1 MLARLLQDWD
11 PASVCLLQSQP
22 DGHGF
27 RARSLP
33 LPLPVPSDATP
44 ADGSDP
50 GLQPP
55 FLARLARALIRRTLF
70 AVPATWWRARKLA
83 DYLRV
88 TGCTSLLVCT
98 GGFEDIPEGFL
109 AGHWARVRVVAYY
122 FDWYGMQWPTRLR
135 RMVALWIESRI
146 IRKFGAVIV
155 PNEAL
160 RDALVERYGVQ
171 PIVIHNPCHEHPL
184 SRRPLSKWP
193 TDDGEITVVY
203 TGAVYH
209 AHFDAFRNL
218 VLALAGSAPAS
229 MRLHVYTWQPPWVLR
244 DHGIEAGFVFHG
256 HLPPESIAEVQR
268 RADVLFLPLAFESPI
283 DEVLRTSAPGKM
295 GEYLATGRPILVHA
309 PPDSFLSR
317 YFREHRCGV
326 VVDDNSPIAVAGALE
341 RIAEDAS
348 LRQAVG
354 EKARER
360 ARIDF
365 DPALA
370 RATFRHVV
378 DRREAP

>member
-1 MLARLLQDWD
+1 MLAE
-11 PASVCLLQSQP
+11 
-22 DGHGF
+22 
-27 RARSLP
+27 
-33 LPLPVPSDATP
+33 
-44 ADGSDP
+44 
-50 GLQPP
+50 
-55 FLARLARALIRRTLF
+55 
-70 AVPATWWRARKLA
+70 
-83 DYLRV
+83 YLRA
-88 TGCTSLLVCT
+88 TGCTRLLVCT

-109 AGHWARVRVVAYY
+109 AGRWARVPVVAYF

-146 IRKFGAVIV
+146 IRQFDAVIV

-160 RDALVERYGVQ
+160 RDALVARYGVQ
-171 PIVIHNPCHEHPL
+171 PVVIHNPCHEHAL
-184 SRRPLSKWP
+184 SQRAHPTWP
-193 TDDGEITVVY
+193 TADGEITVVY

-229 MRLHVYTWQPPWVLR
+229 MRLHVYTSQPPTVLG
-244 DHGIEAGFVFHG
+244 DQGIEAGFVFHG
-256 HLPPESIAEVQR
+256 HLPPDSIAEVQR

-295 GEYLATGRPILVHA
+295 GDYLATGRPILVHA
-309 PPDSFLSR
+309 PPGSFLSR
-317 YFREHRCGV
+317 YFREHGCGV
-326 VVDDNSPIAVAGALE
+326 VVDNNSPIAVAGALE
-341 RIAEDAS
+341 RIAGDAS
-348 LRQAVG
+348 LRQVIG

-360 ARIDF
+360 AQIDF

-378 DRREAP
+378 DRHEVP